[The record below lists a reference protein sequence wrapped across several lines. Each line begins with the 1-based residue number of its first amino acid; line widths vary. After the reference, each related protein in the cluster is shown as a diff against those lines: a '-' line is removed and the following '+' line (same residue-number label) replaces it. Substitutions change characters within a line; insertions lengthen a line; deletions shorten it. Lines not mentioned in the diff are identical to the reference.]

1 MDTKFDF
8 NETGKF
14 DFKQVGRRMPYT
26 TPDGFFKDMEK
37 NILEAVKDDT
47 PQAVNIQ
54 PQAVNIQPQAV
65 NIQPQ
70 AVTNQPQA
78 VKVQPKKRPVFKM
91 IWAAAIAVAA
101 SVAVLLVLNIDF
113 SAADSSLAS
122 SHSSQPS
129 QAKSDLE
136 QVDQAFAQLS
146 EADQAYLLDVY
157 QEDVFL
163 NN

>member
-1 MDTKFDF
+1 MEKNMDTKFYF
-8 NETGKF
+8 NETRRF
-14 DFKQVGRRMPYT
+14 DFKQVGKRMPYT

-47 PQAVNIQ
+47 PQAVKIQ
-54 PQAVNIQPQAV
+54 PQS
-65 NIQPQ
+65 
-70 AVTNQPQA
+70 

-136 QVDQAFAQLS
+136 QVDQAFALLT

>member
-1 MDTKFDF
+1 MEKNMDTKFDF
-8 NETGKF
+8 NETGRF
-14 DFKQVGRRMPYT
+14 DFKQVGKRMPYT

-47 PQAVNIQ
+47 PQSVKIQ
-54 PQAVNIQPQAV
+54 PQS
-65 NIQPQ
+65 
-70 AVTNQPQA
+70 
-78 VKVQPKKRPVFKM
+78 VKVQLKKRPVFKM

>member
-47 PQAVNIQ
+47 L
-54 PQAVNIQPQAV
+54 QAV

>member
-1 MDTKFDF
+1 MEKNMDTKFDF

-37 NILEAVKDDT
+37 NILEEVKDDT
-47 PQAVNIQ
+47 PQSVKIQ
-54 PQAVNIQPQAV
+54 PQS
-65 NIQPQ
+65 
-70 AVTNQPQA
+70 

>member
-1 MDTKFDF
+1 MEKNMDTKFDF
-8 NETGKF
+8 NETGRF
-14 DFKQVGRRMPYT
+14 DFKQVGKRMPYT

-47 PQAVNIQ
+47 PQAVKIQ
-54 PQAVNIQPQAV
+54 PQS
-65 NIQPQ
+65 
-70 AVTNQPQA
+70 

-157 QEDVFL
+157 QENVFL

>member
-1 MDTKFDF
+1 MEKNMDTKFDF
-8 NETGKF
+8 NETGRF
-14 DFKQVGRRMPYT
+14 DFKQVGKRMPYT

-47 PQAVNIQ
+47 LQAVKIQ
-54 PQAVNIQPQAV
+54 PQS
-65 NIQPQ
+65 
-70 AVTNQPQA
+70 

-146 EADQAYLLDVY
+146 EADQVYLLDVY

>member
-1 MDTKFDF
+1 MEKNMDTKFDF
-8 NETGKF
+8 NETGRF
-14 DFKQVGRRMPYT
+14 DFKQVGKRMPYT

-47 PQAVNIQ
+47 PQAVKI
-54 PQAVNIQPQAV
+54 
-65 NIQPQ
+65 
-70 AVTNQPQA
+70 
-78 VKVQPKKRPVFKM
+78 QPKKRPVFKM

>member
-1 MDTKFDF
+1 MEKNMDTKFDF
-8 NETGKF
+8 NETGRF
-14 DFKQVGRRMPYT
+14 DFKQVGKRMPYT

-47 PQAVNIQ
+47 PQAVKIQ
-54 PQAVNIQPQAV
+54 PQS
-65 NIQPQ
+65 
-70 AVTNQPQA
+70 

-122 SHSSQPS
+122 
-129 QAKSDLE
+129 
-136 QVDQAFAQLS
+136 
-146 EADQAYLLDVY
+146 
-157 QEDVFL
+157 
-163 NN
+163 

>member
-1 MDTKFDF
+1 MEKNMDTKFDF

-47 PQAVNIQ
+47 PQAVKIQ
-54 PQAVNIQPQAV
+54 PQS
-65 NIQPQ
+65 
-70 AVTNQPQA
+70 

-113 SAADSSLAS
+113 SATDSSLAS
-122 SHSSQPS
+122 SHSSHPS
-129 QAKSDLE
+129 RAKSDLE

>member
-8 NETGKF
+8 NETGRF
-14 DFKQVGRRMPYT
+14 DFKQVGKRMPYT

-47 PQAVNIQ
+47 PQSVKIQ
-54 PQAVNIQPQAV
+54 PQS
-65 NIQPQ
+65 
-70 AVTNQPQA
+70 

>member
-1 MDTKFDF
+1 MEKNMDTKFDF
-8 NETGKF
+8 NETGRF
-14 DFKQVGRRMPYT
+14 DFKQVGKRMPYT

-37 NILEAVKDDT
+37 NILETVKDDT

-54 PQAVNIQPQAV
+54 L
-65 NIQPQ
+65 Q

-113 SAADSSLAS
+113 STADSSLAS

>member
-1 MDTKFDF
+1 MEKNMDTKFDF
-8 NETGKF
+8 NETGRF
-14 DFKQVGRRMPYT
+14 DFKQVGKRMPYT

-47 PQAVNIQ
+47 PQAVKIQ
-54 PQAVNIQPQAV
+54 PQS
-65 NIQPQ
+65 
-70 AVTNQPQA
+70 

-122 SHSSQPS
+122 FHSSQPS

>member
-1 MDTKFDF
+1 MEKNMDTKFDF
-8 NETGKF
+8 NETGRF
-14 DFKQVGRRMPYT
+14 DFKQVGKRMPYT

-47 PQAVNIQ
+47 PQAVKIQ
-54 PQAVNIQPQAV
+54 PQS
-65 NIQPQ
+65 
-70 AVTNQPQA
+70 

-101 SVAVLLVLNIDF
+101 SVAGLLVLNIDF

>member
-14 DFKQVGRRMPYT
+14 DFKHVGRRMPYT

-54 PQAVNIQPQAV
+54 L
-65 NIQPQ
+65 Q

>member
-47 PQAVNIQ
+47 
-54 PQAVNIQPQAV
+54 PQAV

-136 QVDQAFAQLS
+136 QVDLAFAQLS

>member
-37 NILEAVKDDT
+37 NILEAVKDDS
-47 PQAVNIQ
+47 
-54 PQAVNIQPQAV
+54 
-65 NIQPQ
+65 
-70 AVTNQPQA
+70 PQA
-78 VKVQPKKRPVFKM
+78 VKIQPKKRPVFKM

-113 SAADSSLAS
+113 SATDSSLAS

-129 QAKSDLE
+129 QAKSELE

>member
-54 PQAVNIQPQAV
+54 PQAVE
-65 NIQPQ
+65 
-70 AVTNQPQA
+70 NQPQA
-78 VKVQPKKRPVFKM
+78 AKNQPKKRPVFKM

>member
-54 PQAVNIQPQAV
+54 L
-65 NIQPQ
+65 Q

>member
-1 MDTKFDF
+1 MEKNMDTKFDF
-8 NETGKF
+8 NEIGKF
-14 DFKQVGRRMPYT
+14 DFKQVGKRLPYT

-37 NILEAVKDDT
+37 NILEAVKDDS
-47 PQAVNIQ
+47 
-54 PQAVNIQPQAV
+54 
-65 NIQPQ
+65 
-70 AVTNQPQA
+70 PQA
-78 VKVQPKKRPVFKM
+78 VKIQPKKRPVFKM
-91 IWAAAIAVAA
+91 IWAAVIAVAA

>member
-1 MDTKFDF
+1 MEKNMDTKFDF
-8 NETGKF
+8 NETGRF
-14 DFKQVGRRMPYT
+14 DFKQVGKRMPYT

-47 PQAVNIQ
+47 PQAVKIQ
-54 PQAVNIQPQAV
+54 PQAVKI
-65 NIQPQ
+65 
-70 AVTNQPQA
+70 
-78 VKVQPKKRPVFKM
+78 QPKKRPVFKM

-136 QVDQAFAQLS
+136 QVDQAFALLT

>member
-1 MDTKFDF
+1 MEKNMDTKFDF

-37 NILEAVKDDT
+37 NILEAVKDDS
-47 PQAVNIQ
+47 
-54 PQAVNIQPQAV
+54 
-65 NIQPQ
+65 
-70 AVTNQPQA
+70 PQA
-78 VKVQPKKRPVFKM
+78 VKIQPKKRPVFKM

-113 SAADSSLAS
+113 AAADSSLAS

>member
-1 MDTKFDF
+1 MEKNMDTKFDF
-8 NETGKF
+8 NETGRF
-14 DFKQVGRRMPYT
+14 DFKQVGKRMPYT

-54 PQAVNIQPQAV
+54 PQAVTN
-65 NIQPQ
+65 QPQ

-136 QVDQAFAQLS
+136 QVDQAFALLT

>member
-1 MDTKFDF
+1 MEKNMDTKFDF
-8 NETGKF
+8 NETGRF
-14 DFKQVGRRMPYT
+14 DFKQVGKRMPYT

-47 PQAVNIQ
+47 PQAVKIQ
-54 PQAVNIQPQAV
+54 PQS
-65 NIQPQ
+65 
-70 AVTNQPQA
+70 

-91 IWAAAIAVAA
+91 IWAAVIAVAA

>member
-54 PQAVNIQPQAV
+54 L
-65 NIQPQ
+65 Q

-78 VKVQPKKRPVFKM
+78 VKAQPKKRPVFKM

>member
-1 MDTKFDF
+1 MEKNMDTKFDF
-8 NETGKF
+8 NETGRF
-14 DFKQVGRRMPYT
+14 DFKQVGKRMPYT

-37 NILEAVKDDT
+37 NILEAVKDDM
-47 PQAVNIQ
+47 
-54 PQAVNIQPQAV
+54 
-65 NIQPQ
+65 
-70 AVTNQPQA
+70 PQA
-78 VKVQPKKRPVFKM
+78 VKIQPQSVKVQLKKRPVFKM

-113 SAADSSLAS
+113 AAADSSLAS

>member
-1 MDTKFDF
+1 MEKNMDTKFDF
-8 NETGKF
+8 NGTGRF
-14 DFKQVGRRMPYT
+14 DFKQVGKRMPYT

-47 PQAVNIQ
+47 PQS
-54 PQAVNIQPQAV
+54 
-65 NIQPQ
+65 
-70 AVTNQPQA
+70 

>member
-54 PQAVNIQPQAV
+54 PQAVTN
-65 NIQPQ
+65 QPQ
-70 AVTNQPQA
+70 AVTNQLQA

>member
-1 MDTKFDF
+1 MEKNMDTKFDF
-8 NETGKF
+8 NETGRF
-14 DFKQVGRRMPYT
+14 DFKQVGKRMPYT

-47 PQAVNIQ
+47 PQAVKIQ
-54 PQAVNIQPQAV
+54 PKS
-65 NIQPQ
+65 
-70 AVTNQPQA
+70 
-78 VKVQPKKRPVFKM
+78 VKVQLKKRPVFKM
-91 IWAAAIAVAA
+91 IWAAAIVVAA

>member
-1 MDTKFDF
+1 MEKNMDTKFDF
-8 NETGKF
+8 NETGRF
-14 DFKQVGRRMPYT
+14 DFKQVGKRMPYT

-47 PQAVNIQ
+47 PQAVKIQ
-54 PQAVNIQPQAV
+54 PKS
-65 NIQPQ
+65 
-70 AVTNQPQA
+70 

>member
-1 MDTKFDF
+1 MRFF
-8 NETGKF
+8 SSLNASASP
-14 DFKQVGRRMPYT
+14 VSS
-26 TPDGFFKDMEK
+26 DGCFKDMEK

-47 PQAVNIQ
+47 PQAVKIQ
-54 PQAVNIQPQAV
+54 PQS
-65 NIQPQ
+65 
-70 AVTNQPQA
+70 